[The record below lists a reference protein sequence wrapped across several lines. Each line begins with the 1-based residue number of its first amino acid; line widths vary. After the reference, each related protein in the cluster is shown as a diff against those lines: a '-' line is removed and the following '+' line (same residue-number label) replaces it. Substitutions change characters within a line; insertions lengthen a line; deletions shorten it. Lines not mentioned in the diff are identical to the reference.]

1 MTPRTRSLVLPLAGV
16 ALLGMLLP
24 GCVAAVLGDA
34 SQSGTSSDTRLRGP
48 SVSDTRLRTAVQ
60 SRLAADSA
68 LRGANVQVEASGSVV
83 TLRGSAQSAAQ
94 SSAASRV
101 AKATSGVSAVVNQL
115 KVP

>member
-1 MTPRTRSLVLPLAGV
+1 MTRRTWSPVLSLAGI
-16 ALLGMLLP
+16 ALMSLLLP
-24 GCVAAVLGDA
+24 ACVAAVLGD
-34 SQSGTSSDTRLRGP
+34 SSHSGTTSDTRLRGP
-48 SVSDTRLRTAVQ
+48 SASDTRLQAAVQ
-60 SRLAADSA
+60 NRLAGDSA

-83 TLRGSAQSAAQ
+83 TLRGSALSAAQ